1 MLRPNNN
8 KARDSKTLVRQILK
22 LSADIFQAIKLR
34 IPPEWLMS
42 DMTVAQLRVLLFLYT
57 DGQSRLHCY
66 RYHRQFGEERTN
78 HSQRGCRGPSCG
90 DLRIVSSRPEN
101 NEPDLGAGTVT
112 NGKTLARFIPA
123 ATRKG
128 QRSCGIS
135 VDQRAIPGRSL

>member
-57 DGQSRLHCY
+57 DGQSRMSSIASSL
-66 RYHRQFGEERTN
+66 G
-78 HSQRGCRGPSCG
+78 
-90 DLRIVSSRPEN
+90 IAVSTATGVPLASVWTAGGFPRPH
-101 NEPDLGAGTVT
+101 PDSNRA
-112 NGKTLARFIPA
+112 APA
-123 ATRKG
+123 AAIAAAISTRKLILIASP
-128 QRSCGIS
+128 RLSRVAPS
-135 VDQRAIPGRSL
+135 PGRGE